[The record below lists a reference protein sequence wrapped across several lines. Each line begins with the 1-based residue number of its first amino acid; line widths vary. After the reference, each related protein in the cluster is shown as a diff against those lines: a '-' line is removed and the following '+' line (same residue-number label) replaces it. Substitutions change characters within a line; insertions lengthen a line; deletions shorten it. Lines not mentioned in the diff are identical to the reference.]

1 MDFEWMDKNDF
12 TDVCP
17 NCALQ
22 CDAGFFR
29 TVGFRTCCRQRAPWF
44 SFPPEKPGA
53 AQEPPGDC
61 WEPAGE
67 RDCSRSQ

>member
-1 MDFEWMDKNDF
+1 MDKNDF

-29 TVGFRTCCRQRAPWF
+29 TVGLRTCCRRRAPWF
-44 SFPPEKPGA
+44 SFPPEKPDA

-67 RDCSRSQ
+67 RDGSRSQ